1 MGYEIFALGLALRAA
16 LLAAL
21 LVAGIE
27 LALHT
32 RFYACIA
39 VVGLAALLSLID
51 LNRHTRSIDLTLGQ
65 FLDSFNDGEPLK
77 SRRRPLRRLAAALDR
92 TGGAMAARE
101 LALQREIHHWRALAD
116 TSPVA
121 LFVIEDDTPPRPV
134 NRAAHALSAGASGTA
149 LAEALRE
156 TADALA
162 GRPAG
167 SSVLVGPPSGRRMV
181 AVGGHWSDGAT
192 SWQLIALH
200 TADPTFDMVEVAA
213 WQRLVRILAHEIM
226 NSITPIAT
234 LADSVRPS
242 VEALAADQPSA
253 QTSDMAAAIE
263 AIARRSRGL
272 LGFVDRYRAVA
283 ALPVP
288 HCRSFALSDLLD
300 KVTGLLKATLD
311 QRQVALHLDIGDPGL
326 TPEADPDLIE
336 HALIN
341 LILNAVDATADSGA
355 PAVTVTARHDEGWLK
370 VTVADNGRGFEAEA
384 RANAFVPFFTTKP
397 NGSGIGLT
405 LVQQIMLAHHGTVEI
420 EAGQSGGS
428 VVALS
433 LPLKAVAAG

>member
-1 MGYEIFALGLALRAA
+1 MGSELFTAGLALRAA
-16 LLAAL
+16 LFAAL
-21 LVAGIE
+21 LVAGAE

-32 RFYACIA
+32 SLYACVA
-39 VVGLAALLSLID
+39 VIGLAALLTLAE
-51 LNRHTRSIDLTLGQ
+51 LGRHIRTIDLTLGQ
-65 FLDSFNDGEPLK
+65 ALDSFQDGEPLK
-77 SRRRPLRRLAAALDR
+77 PRHRPLRRLATALER

-101 LALQREIHHWRALAD
+101 LTLQREIHHWRALAD

-121 LFVIEDDTPPRPV
+121 LFVIEAGAPPRPV
-134 NRAAHALSAGASGTA
+134 NRAAHALPGGPA
-149 LAEALRE
+149 LIEALRDTAE
-156 TADALA
+156 TLA

-181 AVGGHWSDGAT
+181 AVGGHWTDGTT
-192 SWQLIALH
+192 SWQLVALH
-200 TADPTFDMVEVAA
+200 TADPTFDLVEVAA

-242 VEALAADQPSA
+242 VEAMAADHPSPRA
-253 QTSDMAAAIE
+253 SDVAAAIE

-288 HCRSFALSDLLD
+288 HCRPFGLNELLD
-300 KVTGLLKATLD
+300 KVIGLLKATLD
-311 QRQVALHLDIGDPGL
+311 QRRITLHLDIEHPGL
-326 TPEADPDLIE
+326 IAEADPDLIE

-341 LILNAVDATADSGA
+341 LILNAIDATAESGA
-355 PAVTVTARHDEGWLK
+355 PSVGVSVRHGDGWLRLS
-370 VTVADNGRGFEAEA
+370 VSDNGQGFETEA

-420 EAGQSGGS
+420 EAGQPGS
-428 VVALS
+428 VVSLS
-433 LPLKAVAAG
+433 LPLKAAANFT